1 MGRDLY
7 VSAETRM
14 NVTGDGLCD
23 EQGPIPTFGP
33 VQTDEHGR
41 IVMSDEEAEARR
53 AAAARAM
60 AVIGNISDET
70 DVDTVWDDVFRGLK
84 GAG

>member
-7 VSAETRM
+7 VSAETRL
-14 NVTGDGLCD
+14 NVAGDGLSD
-23 EQGPIPTFGP
+23 EQGPIPAFGP
-33 VQTDEHGR
+33 VETDEHGR

-53 AAAARAM
+53 AAAARTMKA
-60 AVIGNISDET
+60 IGNISDET
-70 DVDTVWDDVFRGLK
+70 DVDAVWDDVFRGLK